1 MVSVR
6 SRAQTNTRR
15 SDLEIHTI
23 LQPQNS
29 PIAMA
34 KSSSNPTSSGL
45 SFLHLVAG
53 PFAILLAAIPLL
65 IFFVNTD
72 EQAIDNIMP
81 ELAAAT
87 PATHAFSLL
96 VSLKFTEEK
105 HKETFLEDFAPLAA
119 YVKEK
124 EVDTIAY
131 EVLLS
136 DKDPLCVL
144 IMERY
149 KDKEE
154 AYLQVHKTSE
164 PFLEFRP
171 KLQALQDAG
180 FVTVDGE
187 SYIDS
192 GLGFVGDR
200 T

>member
-15 SDLEIHTI
+15 SDLEIHSV

-29 PIAMA
+29 LISMA
-34 KSSSNPTSSGL
+34 KSNSNTSSGL

-53 PFAILLAAIPLL
+53 PLAILIAAIPLL

-87 PATHAFSLL
+87 PATPAFSLL
-96 VSLKFTEEK
+96 VSLNFTEEK
-105 HKETFLEDFAPLAA
+105 HKVTFLEDFAPLAA

-136 DKDPLCVL
+136 DKDPLRVL

-171 KLQALQDAG
+171 KLQALQEAG
-180 FVTVDGE
+180 LVTVDGE

-200 T
+200 M